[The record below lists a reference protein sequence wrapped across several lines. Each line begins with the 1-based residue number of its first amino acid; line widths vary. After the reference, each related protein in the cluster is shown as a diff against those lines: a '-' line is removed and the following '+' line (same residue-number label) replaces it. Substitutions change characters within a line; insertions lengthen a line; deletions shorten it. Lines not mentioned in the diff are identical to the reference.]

1 MKYLGTV
8 KKEKG
13 QVVMPEAFQE
23 VEEGRVFEAI
33 EIGSDIL
40 LLAGPLDKE
49 RMARIEELAKESIEK
64 HRATLEALAR

>member
-13 QVVMPEAFQE
+13 QVVMPDTFQE
-23 VEEGRVFEAI
+23 VEDGRVFEAI
-33 EIGSDIL
+33 EIGGDIL
-40 LLAGPLDKE
+40 LLAGPLEKE
-49 RMARIEELAKESIEK
+49 RWGRIEELAKESIEK